1 MARWK
6 RIYVTG
12 KLTRSSEIRENYRKI
27 QGQVDTVSDTSHVQ
41 TLVRVTRN
49 ETTLL
54 RHRTRSTSKQR
65 INKKKRMDKYTKIK
79 NRVAES

>member
-27 QGQVDTVSDTSHVQ
+27 QGQVDTVSDTRHVQ

-54 RHRTRSTSKQR
+54 RHRTQLTSKQ
-65 INKKKRMDKYTKIK
+65 RMDKYTKIK
-79 NRVAES
+79 NRVAEA